1 MSAAGP
7 DRREVLAMAD
17 GSEQPYVD
25 PQGLEDQDLHLY
37 ETIITL
43 EYMGRA
49 VTRSEVSAAAG
60 LSDTEADERLASLTE
75 RNLLVRSDA
84 RPGEPAFEPARRD
97 WSAVP
102 GEAAGPQRLT

>member
-1 MSAAGP
+1 MAA
-7 DRREVLAMAD
+7 

-43 EYMGRA
+43 EYLGRA
-49 VTRSEVSAAAG
+49 VTRSEVGAAAG
-60 LSDTEADERLASLTE
+60 LSDAEADERLASLTE
-75 RNLLVRSDA
+75 RRLLVRSE
-84 RPGEPAFEPARRD
+84 PKSGEPEFEPARRD
-97 WSAVP
+97 WSAAP